1 MEKNKQNITSE
12 LAGHPNNTNHQS
24 EFDESFFNLLE
35 NAFNIMKNAK
45 EVATKSEKGQIEKID
60 DYRFLTNNARDL
72 DSLRVKTW
80 INKDDEISPELINPD
95 TNQKL
100 LESAN
105 TTIKNQSTYVNGA
118 IKEIEKRAKEN
129 MGDKNITNE
138 IDRNLTEKRAEL
150 LENHKIISDI
160 RELEIKEEKG
170 TITLEEKDKL
180 KELEELED
188 KKKEITQS
196 KNNET
201 KQDEFSKKRV
211 REDSNEQDEP
221 SKKRVKEDSNEQ
233 DEPKNYKPNNN
244 ETKEDE
250 SKDSKEKNS
259 LLKDFADTSTEPMD
273 IIGGDD

>member
-35 NAFNIMKNAK
+35 NAFNIMKNAQ

-129 MGDKNITNE
+129 MGDKNITNQ

>member
-129 MGDKNITNE
+129 MGDKNITNQ

-150 LENHKIISDI
+150 LENHKIISGI
-160 RELEIKEEKG
+160 RIQGKYCKSKG
-170 TITLEEKDKL
+170 GVVNQWDRK
-180 KELEELED
+180 
-188 KKKEITQS
+188 S
-196 KNNET
+196 KT
-201 KQDEFSKKRV
+201 G
-211 REDSNEQDEP
+211 
-221 SKKRVKEDSNEQ
+221 
-233 DEPKNYKPNNN
+233 Y
-244 ETKEDE
+244 
-250 SKDSKEKNS
+250 
-259 LLKDFADTSTEPMD
+259 
-273 IIGGDD
+273 

>member
-129 MGDKNITNE
+129 MGDKNITNQ

-211 REDSNEQDEP
+211 IEDSNKWARWTI
-221 SKKRVKEDSNEQ
+221 KK
-233 DEPKNYKPNNN
+233 
-244 ETKEDE
+244 T
-250 SKDSKEKNS
+250 
-259 LLKDFADTSTEPMD
+259 
-273 IIGGDD
+273 G

>member
-129 MGDKNITNE
+129 MGDKNITNQ